1 MMIYRTSDWW
11 QHNLVLRK
19 ICRWHLICNY
29 TRRSLCT
36 ESWPKLPFCS
46 RLISNWGT
54 TFLNLELSPIGISIF
69 RKNTNTSLYTHLSC
83 YVPWTHRTAWIKS
96 LTSRA
101 SWMCLPNKLSS
112 EINFF
117 KKLAS
122 WTFFP
127 TFAVKSIIHQVLNTS
142 DESTNNAESPEV
154 LATYVSMSY
163 YSDKGLSLLES
174 CLRKIR
180 SNCIKTR
187 SIRFMTQYDVNK
199 IGFCCNTKDKTT
211 ILSNSF
217 DVYDFSCPGCGASCI
232 GKIERTYER
241 TVEQA

>member
-1 MMIYRTSDWW
+1 
-11 QHNLVLRK
+11 
-19 ICRWHLICNY
+19 
-29 TRRSLCT
+29 
-36 ESWPKLPFCS
+36 
-46 RLISNWGT
+46 
-54 TFLNLELSPIGISIF
+54 
-69 RKNTNTSLYTHLSC
+69 
-83 YVPWTHRTAWIKS
+83 
-96 LTSRA
+96 
-101 SWMCLPNKLSS
+101 MCLPNKLSS

-154 LATYVSMSY
+154 LTTYVSMSY
-163 YSDKGLSLLES
+163 YTDKGLSLLKS

-199 IGFCCNTKDKTT
+199 IGFYCNTKDKTT